1 MKIVLLKLAALT
13 LLSGNHANAADNLR
27 GGVIRAAGIAV
38 ADEYNP
44 NNKSAAQKRQ
54 DQRDSRRSYTN
65 PNRSQ
70 AEEDRERQRK
80 ANQFHIV
87 SYAHHVHSLS
97 ILAWSRNNRLA
108 DPNDPNEGQRYY
120 DRNGNIRDRIRCYY
134 RGPNCNYDAAS
145 GYYYYAWNLPAGKY
159 LGMTSSSQLYRT
171 RQKDNPSLSP
181 LTTSGANKKRA

>member
-80 ANQFHIV
+80 ANQ
-87 SYAHHVHSLS
+87 S
-97 ILAWSRNNRLA
+97 WSRNNRLA

-145 GYYYYAWNLPAGKY
+145 GYYYYDDDDSVEFA
-159 LGMTSSSQLYRT
+159 
-171 RQKDNPSLSP
+171 
-181 LTTSGANKKRA
+181 SG

>member
-1 MKIVLLKLAALT
+1 MKIVLLKLTALT

-80 ANQFHIV
+80 ANQCMYSQPLVIFSYICSSYRILRTSRTLSLHSSLV
-87 SYAHHVHSLS
+87 S
-97 ILAWSRNNRLA
+97 
-108 DPNDPNEGQRYY
+108 
-120 DRNGNIRDRIRCYY
+120 
-134 RGPNCNYDAAS
+134 
-145 GYYYYAWNLPAGKY
+145 
-159 LGMTSSSQLYRT
+159 
-171 RQKDNPSLSP
+171 
-181 LTTSGANKKRA
+181 